1 MYPSTAGV
9 ESTVEAAVK
18 PAEDVAVEVQAA
30 IKPAAPATARAR
42 GRIEQLGIKKGFPTK
57 MLAMVFASV
66 WLIIAGA
73 LPYEN
78 IPGSPEGY
86 PAYAISVGVVGLVLS
101 LSLLLQHVIHDGKG
115 LSNAVGD
122 SSFTVLQTLA
132 MFLVLW
138 WGVGAGVCTFLDP
151 FKATTNGYFALWGG
165 FVAAVLALADVH
177 DSVRDRVRGYGA
189 TMRSSFENEADMQA
203 QAALLGCAALVVLL
217 ACIEPAEAGEAV
229 FGIVAGVLTILISLV
244 LVFAKFD
251 AAQQRP
257 MLKALAAFLLVLW
270 VVAAGVLTFR
280 LFVFTGNGFFGS
292 YLAAFFA
299 FKLFAI
305 YWLEEEAV
313 PVASSAA

>member
-1 MYPSTAGV
+1 
-9 ESTVEAAVK
+9 
-18 PAEDVAVEVQAA
+18 
-30 IKPAAPATARAR
+30 
-42 GRIEQLGIKKGFPTK
+42 
-57 MLAMVFASV
+57 
-66 WLIIAGA
+66 
-73 LPYEN
+73 
-78 IPGSPEGY
+78 
-86 PAYAISVGVVGLVLS
+86 
-101 LSLLLQHVIHDGKG
+101 
-115 LSNAVGD
+115 
-122 SSFTVLQTLA
+122 
-132 MFLVLW
+132 VLW